1 MNGFSFKPCTF
12 FFFDLILFL
21 LFLLALLS
29 KKNQETC
36 FYLLEKKTRK
46 AKPSEAATETH
57 QKANQPSNWK

>member
-29 KKNQETC
+29 KKTKR
-36 FYLLEKKTRK
+36 FVSTYWKKTRK